1 MSQKTNRQANALSRL
16 ETQLASGTKTAK
28 KTTNQKV
35 NLTEGDKTRI
45 GKEIAILQKTK

>member
-1 MSQKTNRQANALSRL
+1 MSQKTNRQANALARL
-16 ETQLASGTKTAK
+16 ESQLSSGNKTAK

-35 NLTEGDKTRI
+35 ALTESDKTRI